1 MLNPKSKIQ
10 NPKKKFCHWVFV
22 FVIYF
27 EFCALV
33 FGFCSNAYA
42 LDLTLI
48 KACFLKGDYKSVI
61 TEGEKIMGSAAG
73 NSYGLDELYYILG
86 LSYLKDSNYL
96 RAADIFEI
104 ILREFKESA
113 FGDQAK
119 LALGDTYFLKGEYER
134 AQIYYKE
141 LADDKAGNK
150 LMALAYQRISQCAL
164 KTGNTREAENYL
176 AKLKAEFPLAIN
188 SGIQLNKETAISLED
203 IYYTVQIGSFL
214 NIANAR
220 NLTQELA
227 GKGYP
232 AYLEEPDPQKEAA
245 YRVRVGKFRLKQE
258 AVDLEKKLAALG
270 YPTKIFP

>member
-1 MLNPKSKIQ
+1 MLNPKLKI
-10 NPKKKFCHWVFV
+10 KKLK
-22 FVIYF
+22 I
-27 EFCALV
+27 
-33 FGFCSNAYA
+33 FGYSVLFIIGMLYIGIFAQAYA
-42 LDLTLI
+42 LDLT
-48 KACFLKGDYKSVI
+48 KARVCFLKGDYKSVI
-61 TEGEKIMGSAAG
+61 IEGEKVMGSAAG

-86 LSYLKDSNYL
+86 LSYLKEGNYL

-104 ILREFKESA
+104 ILREFKNSA

-141 LADDKAGNK
+141 LADSKSGNK

-164 KTGNTREAENYL
+164 KTGDTREAENYS
-176 AKLKAEFPLAIN
+176 ARLKAEFPLAIN
-188 SGIQLNKETAISLED
+188 SGIQLNKEAAISLED
-203 IYYTVQIGSFL
+203 IRYTVQIGSFS
-214 NIANAR
+214 NITNAR
-220 NLTQELA
+220 NLTQKLA
-227 GKGYP
+227 GEGYP